1 MGGSVIPMLAMVI
14 VQLGY
19 AGMNIS
25 SKLAIQSGME
35 PLVLVAYRQIFATL
49 SLAPFAYFLERN
61 KAPRLT
67 KRIAF
72 QILLSSLTGVTGNQ
86 ILYFVG
92 LKYST
97 ATIACALNNLLPAF
111 TFVLAVLFRQECLR
125 MKSRPGVAKTLGTIL
140 SVGGAVLLSFYH
152 GKELGLG
159 ESGIHW
165 RYAERMEREASSSG
179 ETNSIMGPVA
189 VIVSALVWAV
199 WFIVQA
205 NMSKSYPAPYTSS
218 FYMCFLSSIQCVA
231 IALSVEHRA
240 SAWSLYS
247 TIRLTSTLY
256 AGIISTAL
264 AYVLIS
270 WTIERK
276 GPLYVSVF
284 SPLLL
289 VIIAIASWALLHE
302 QLYVGTAIGSALIVL
317 GLYFV
322 LWGKNK
328 EMNKI
333 DAVKVMVMEAIK
345 DSEKEVKD
353 LELQSYDPCNG
364 NGNHHD
370 GVSSWILVLPSPLVL
385 FDNNLNSLLRLILL
399 LK

>member
-1 MGGSVIPMLAMVI
+1 MASSIIPLLAMII

-19 AGMNIS
+19 AGMNIT
-25 SKLAIQSGME
+25 SKLAIQSGMQ
-35 PLVLVAYRQIFATL
+35 PLVLVAYRQIFATI
-49 SLAPFAYFLERN
+49 SLAPFAFWFERN
-61 KAPRLT
+61 TAPRMT
-67 KRIAF
+67 KHIAL

-86 ILYFVG
+86 ILYFLG

-111 TFVLAVLFRQECLR
+111 TFVLAVLSRQENLR
-125 MKSRPGVAKTLGTIL
+125 IKTRAGVAKALGTVL

-152 GKELGLG
+152 GEVLGLG
-159 ESGIHW
+159 ESEIHW
-165 RYAERMEREASSSG
+165 RYAEKMQRESSSSG
-179 ETNSIMGPVA
+179 GGTNLILGPVA
-189 VIVSALVWAV
+189 VIVSALLWAV

-205 NMSKSYPAPYTSS
+205 NMSKSYPAPYTST
-218 FYMCFLSSIQCVA
+218 FYMCLMASIQCVA
-231 IALSVEHRA
+231 IALSAEHNV
-240 SAWSLYS
+240 SAWSLHS
-247 TIRLTSTLY
+247 TIRLTSALY
-256 AGIISTAL
+256 AGTISTGL
-264 AYVLIS
+264 AYVLMS

-289 VIIAIASWALLHE
+289 VIIAVASWALLHE
-302 QLYVGTAIGSALIVL
+302 QLYVGTAIGSLLIVL

-333 DAVKVMVMEAIK
+333 DMVEVEGTVMEAIK
-345 DSEKEVKD
+345 ESEKDEVKD
-353 LELQSYDPCNG
+353 LELQPYDPSNG

-370 GVSSWILVLPSPLVL
+370 A
-385 FDNNLNSLLRLILL
+385 N
-399 LK
+399 